1 MTRNTKLAD
10 NKPGTPERPA
20 KKKKNTRS
28 VLPASGLRRFMLPS
42 LLAPVVLVLG
52 LAVALHALHTAERER
67 AAEQA
72 AQALVDQPAA
82 VLRLAIEQSDASLQA
97 LVASHAVREAVASS
111 RSPEMISQQ
120 LSSLVAGGRVHVTLA
135 GELPRNSLSFTARD
149 LIQQARDGTPQMAL
163 LPGPAPQLLLARQTP
178 DGRAIVLLEQ
188 DFSPVV
194 AQLRRQDL
202 LTGGIRV
209 MQQGSQ
215 APALQFGL
223 PEGPERARAV
233 TSGGLT
239 LTYYGTPG
247 GTLDPLLVP
256 ALLALGAV
264 LVLLMLVQWLVLRAI
279 DAAIAGDA
287 AALRQHAQEAGRLG
301 AGAGRRYRFTAL
313 EQVRDHMDAAAS
325 RQQAQRPASPPVQR
339 AAAPADAFLDIVV
352 EEGAPLLT
360 RTNAPAVRSLPTEIF
375 RANDIRGVVGKTLTA
390 EMVELLGRAIGSQAG
405 DVGQQTV
412 LVARDGRTSSDEL
425 AKALIRGLTGSGRD
439 VLDLGAVPSPVL
451 HYALSVMDTQT
462 GVVVTGS
469 HNPSVY
475 NGLKITIAGETVAGD
490 ALLALK
496 ARIEENRF
504 SEGPGEVSA
513 RDISERY
520 LRAVSDDIVLAR
532 PLKVVIDCGN
542 GITGVIAPQL
552 VAELGC
558 EVVPLFADVDGHFP
572 NHHPDPG
579 RPENLHALAQAVAEQ
594 GADIG
599 IAFDGDGARLGVV
612 TPAGEI
618 IWPDR
623 LLMLYAR
630 DLLARS
636 PGADILYD
644 VKCSREL
651 TKLISRM
658 GGRPQMAPSGHARM
672 KAALR
677 ATGAT
682 LAGELSG
689 HFFFADRWHGVED
702 ALYAAARL
710 LEILALESANADAV
724 FARLKTG
731 LATPELL
738 IPASDNDK
746 FELVE
751 KLLARQD
758 TFSAGSINTLDG
770 LRVEF
775 EDGWGLVRASNTM
788 PALSA
793 RFEGRDKPALQRI
806 AGLFRTELQAIE
818 PKLKLPF

>member
-1 MTRNTKLAD
+1 MSKKTRLAD
-10 NKPGTPERPA
+10 NKPGAPDRPA
-20 KKKKNTRS
+20 KQKKSRS
-28 VLPASGLRRFMLPS
+28 AQPASGLQRFMLAS

-52 LAVALHALHTAERER
+52 LAAALHTLHTAERER
-67 AAEQA
+67 AADQA
-72 AQALVDQPAA
+72 AQALISQPAA
-82 VLRLAIEQSDASLQA
+82 LLKLAIDQSQASLQA
-97 LVASHAVREAVASS
+97 LAASHAVREAMASS
-111 RSPEMISQQ
+111 RSPEMVSQQ
-120 LSSLVAGGRVHVTLA
+120 LSSLIAGGRVHVA
-135 GELPRNSLSFTARD
+135 HIGELPRGSLSFTARD
-149 LIQQARDGTPQMAL
+149 LIQQARDGEPQLAL
-163 LPGPAPQLLLARQTP
+163 LPGASPQLLLARRTP
-178 DGRAIVLLEQ
+178 DGNAIVLLEQ

-194 AQLRRQDL
+194 TELRRQNL
-202 LTGGIRV
+202 LTGGIRI
-209 MQQGSQ
+209 MQRGSQ
-215 APALQFGL
+215 APVLQIGT
-223 PEGPERARAV
+223 PDGPQRATAA

-239 LTYYGTPG
+239 LSYHGTPG
-247 GTLDPLLVP
+247 GTFDAMLMP
-256 ALLALGAV
+256 ALMALAAV
-264 LVLLMLVQWLVLRAI
+264 LVLLLLAQWLVLRAI
-279 DAAIAGDA
+279 GAAIAGDA
-287 AALRQHAQEAGRLG
+287 AHLRQHAQEAGRLG
-301 AGAGRRYRFTAL
+301 AGTGRRYRFAAL
-313 EQVRDHMDAAAS
+313 EQVRDQLDTVAGT
-325 RQQAQRPASPPVQR
+325 QQAQRPASAPAPR
-339 AAAPADAFLDIVV
+339 AAAPADAFLDILV
-352 EEGAPLLT
+352 EEDALLT
-360 RTNAPAVRSLPTEIF
+360 RNTAPQPLSLPAEIF

-390 EMVELLGRAIGSQAG
+390 EMVELLGQAIGSQAG
-405 DVGQQTV
+405 DAGQQTV
-412 LVARDGRTSSDEL
+412 MVARDGRTSSEEL
-425 AKALIRGLTGSGRD
+425 AQALIRGLTRSGRD
-439 VLDLGAVPSPVL
+439 VLDIGAVPSPVL
-451 HYALSVMDTQT
+451 YYGLSVMDTQT

-475 NGLKITIAGETVAGD
+475 NGLKITIGGETIAGD

-496 ARIEENRF
+496 ARIEEGRL
-504 SEGPGEVSA
+504 SEGLGEVSS
-513 RDISERY
+513 RDINERY

-532 PLKVVIDCGN
+532 PLKVVLDCGN
-542 GITGVIAPQL
+542 GIAGAIAPQL

-558 EVVPLFADVDGHFP
+558 EVIPLFAEVDGHFP

-579 RPENLHALAQAVAEQ
+579 RPENLHALIQAVKEQ

-599 IAFDGDGARLGVV
+599 IAFDGDGDRLGVV

-651 TKLISRM
+651 TKLVSRM

-677 ATGAT
+677 ETGAA

-710 LEILALESANADAV
+710 LEILALESAGADAV

-738 IPASDNDK
+738 IPASDSDK

-751 KLLARQD
+751 KLLARQAA
-758 TFSAGSINTLDG
+758 FSEGSINTLDG

-806 AGLFRTELQAIE
+806 AGLFRAELQAIE